1 MIPVLVLFSVL
12 IVVASLAG
20 GFLPA
25 VVRLTHLRLQLM
37 ISFVGGLMLGVSL
50 FQMVPHAVQELGS
63 DRAST
68 LGLSIFAGL
77 ATMFLLLRMFHF
89 HHHDTTGVEDESAN
103 VHHHDHDHDCDRH
116 GPTIAASKM
125 SGLGVFIGLA
135 LHTLIDGVA
144 LAAALKVAASEST
157 SGGSSTV
164 AAASAGTFLAILLH
178 KPLDAVSIT
187 SLMSA
192 GGWSA
197 RGRLLVNL
205 AFSLMC
211 PLGASI
217 YLMGASS
224 LPVAIDQRLIT
235 GTALAFSAGVF
246 LCISLSDLLP
256 EIEFHSHNRIGLT
269 IALVGGVALSYA
281 ISLLESGHVH

>member
-1 MIPVLVLFSVL
+1 MIPVLTLFCIL
-12 IVVASLAG
+12 IVAASLAG
-20 GFLPA
+20 GALPA

-50 FQMVPHAVQELGS
+50 FQMVPHAVQELGA
-63 DRAST
+63 DRAQT
-68 LGLSIFAGL
+68 LGLSVFAGL

-89 HHHDTTGVEDESAN
+89 HHHDTTGVEDEVAH

-144 LAAALKVAASEST
+144 LAAALDVAASERTNAGIST
-157 SGGSSTV
+157 I
-164 AAASAGTFLAILLH
+164 AAAAAGTFLAILLH

-197 RGRLLVNL
+197 RGRLFVNL

-211 PLGASI
+211 PLGAFL
-217 YLMGASS
+217 YVMGASS
-224 LPVAIDQRLIT
+224 LPIDQRLVT
-235 GTALAFSAGVF
+235 GAALAFSAGVF

-281 ISLLESGHVH
+281 ISLLETGHVH

>member
-1 MIPVLVLFSVL
+1 M
-12 IVVASLAG
+12 
-20 GFLPA
+20 
-25 VVRLTHLRLQLM
+25 
-37 ISFVGGLMLGVSL
+37 
-50 FQMVPHAVQELGS
+50 
-63 DRAST
+63 
-68 LGLSIFAGL
+68 
-77 ATMFLLLRMFHF
+77 
-89 HHHDTTGVEDESAN
+89 
-103 VHHHDHDHDCDRH
+103 
-116 GPTIAASKM
+116 AASKM

-135 LHTLIDGVA
+135 LHTLIDGIA
-144 LAAALKVAASEST
+144 LAAALNVAATERSNAT
-157 SGGSSTV
+157 LFAIAT
-164 AAASAGTFLAILLH
+164 AAAGTFLAILLH

-211 PLGASI
+211 PLGASL

-224 LPVAIDQRLIT
+224 LPALDQRLVT
-235 GTALAFSAGVF
+235 GTALGFSAGVF

-269 IALVGGVALSYA
+269 ASLVGGVALSYA
-281 ISLLESGHVH
+281 ISLLEAGHVH

>member
-1 MIPVLVLFSVL
+1 MIPVLSIFCLL
-12 IVVASLAG
+12 IIIASLAG
-20 GFLPA
+20 GALPT

-50 FQMVPHAVQELGS
+50 FQMVPQAIQELGA

-68 LGLSIFAGL
+68 VGLSVFAGL

-89 HHHDTTGVEDESAN
+89 HHHDTTGAEESGTP
-103 VHHHDHDHDCDRH
+103 VKHHDHDHDCDRH
-116 GPTIAASKM
+116 GPPIAASKM

-144 LAAALKVAASEST
+144 LAAALAVTASERSNPGPMT
-157 SGGSSTV
+157 I
-164 AAASAGTFLAILLH
+164 AAASVGTFLAILLH

-192 GGWSA
+192 GGWST

-211 PLGASI
+211 PLGAAL

-224 LPVAIDQRLIT
+224 LPIDHRLMT
-235 GTALAFSAGVF
+235 GSALAFSAGVF

-269 IALVGGVALSYA
+269 VALVAGVGLSYL
-281 ISLLESGHVH
+281 ISLLEAGHVH

>member
-1 MIPVLVLFSVL
+1 MIPVLVLFSLL
-12 IVVASLAG
+12 IIAASLAG
-20 GFLPA
+20 GALPA
-25 VVRLTHLRLQLM
+25 VVRLTHLRLQFM

-50 FQMVPHAVQELGS
+50 FQMIPHAVQELGA

-68 LGLSIFAGL
+68 LGLSVFAGL

-89 HHHDTTGVEDESAN
+89 HHHDTTGVEEGEAA
-103 VHHHDHDHDCDRH
+103 VHHHDHDHDCDHH

-144 LAAALKVAASEST
+144 LAAALKVAATEQ
-157 SGGSSTV
+157 SSV
-164 AAASAGTFLAILLH
+164 GPLAIASASIGTFLAILLH

-205 AFSLMC
+205 AFSVMC
-211 PLGASI
+211 PLGASL
-217 YLMGASS
+217 YLMGANS
-224 LPVAIDQRLIT
+224 LPLDQPLMT
-235 GTALAFSAGVF
+235 GAALAFSAGVF

-269 IALVGGVALSYA
+269 AALVGGVGLSYL
-281 ISLLESGHVH
+281 ISLLETGHVH

>member
-1 MIPVLVLFSVL
+1 MIPVLVLFCLL
-12 IVVASLAG
+12 IVAASLAG
-20 GFLPA
+20 GALPA
-25 VVRLTHLRLQLM
+25 VIRLTHLRLQLM

-50 FQMVPHAVQELGS
+50 FQMVPHAIRELGA

-68 LGLSIFAGL
+68 VGLSVFAGL

-89 HHHDTTGVEDESAN
+89 HHHDMTGAEEDGEH

-116 GPTIAASKM
+116 GPPIAASKM

-144 LAAALKVAASEST
+144 LAAALEATTSERSAPGLVNIAS
-157 SGGSSTV
+157 
-164 AAASAGTFLAILLH
+164 ASAGTFLAILLH

-197 RGRLLVNL
+197 RGRVLVNL
-205 AFSLMC
+205 AFAMMC
-211 PLGASI
+211 PLGSTL
-217 YLMGASS
+217 YLAGASA
-224 LPVAIDQRLIT
+224 LPIDPRLMT
-235 GTALAFSAGVF
+235 GTALGFSAGVF

-256 EIEFHSHNRIGLT
+256 EIEFHSHNRVSLT
-269 IALVGGVALSYA
+269 ASLLAGVGLSYL
-281 ISLLESGHVH
+281 ISLLETGHVH

>member
-1 MIPVLVLFSVL
+1 MISVL
-12 IVVASLAG
+12 AIFCALIVAASLAG
-20 GFLPA
+20 GALPA
-25 VVRLTHLRLQLM
+25 VIRLTHLRLQLM

-50 FQMVPHAVQELGS
+50 FQMVPHAVQELGT
-63 DRAST
+63 DRAQT
-68 LGLSIFAGL
+68 LGLSVFTGL

-89 HHHDTTGVEDESAN
+89 HHHDTTGVEDEEAK

-144 LAAALKVAASEST
+144 LAAALNVAASERSNATIST
-157 SGGSSTV
+157 IAT
-164 AAASAGTFLAILLH
+164 AAAGTFLAILLH

-197 RGRLLVNL
+197 RARLLVNL

-211 PLGASI
+211 PLGASL

-224 LPVAIDQRLIT
+224 LPLDQRLIT
-235 GTALAFSAGVF
+235 GTALSFSAGVF

-269 IALVGGVALSYA
+269 LSLVGGVALSYA
-281 ISLLESGHVH
+281 ISLLEAGHVH

>member
-1 MIPVLVLFSVL
+1 MIPVLVVFSLL

-25 VVRLTHLRLQLM
+25 IVRLTHLRLQLM

-50 FQMVPHAVQELGS
+50 FQMVPHAIQELGA

-68 LGLSIFAGL
+68 VGLSVFAGL
-77 ATMFLLLRMFHF
+77 ATMFMLLRMFHF
-89 HHHDTTGVEDESAN
+89 HHHDTTGAEDDKTP

-116 GPTIAASKM
+116 GPPIAASRM

-144 LAAALKVAASEST
+144 LAAALKVASSEHNAP
-157 SGGSSTV
+157 GALAI
-164 AAASAGTFLAILLH
+164 AAASVGTFLAILFH

-192 GGWSA
+192 GGWSS
-197 RGRLLVNL
+197 RGRLMVNL
-205 AFSLMC
+205 AFSMMC
-211 PLGASI
+211 PLGAAI

-224 LPVAIDQRLIT
+224 LPFDHRLMT
-235 GTALAFSAGVF
+235 GAALAFSAGVF

-269 IALVGGVALSYA
+269 FALVGGVGLSYL
-281 ISLLESGHVH
+281 ISLLDAGHLH

>member
-1 MIPVLVLFSVL
+1 MISALAVFSLL

-20 GFLPA
+20 GALPG
-25 VVRLTHLRLQLM
+25 VVRLTHLRLQYM

-63 DRAST
+63 DRAQT
-68 LGLSIFAGL
+68 LGLSVFTGL

-89 HHHDTTGVEDESAN
+89 HHHDTTGVEDEEGH

-144 LAAALKVAASEST
+144 LAAALEVAASERSNAGV
-157 SGGSSTV
+157 SAI

-192 GGWSA
+192 GGWSS

-211 PLGASI
+211 PIGAAL
-217 YLMGASS
+217 YLLGASS
-224 LPVAIDQRLIT
+224 LPLDQRLIT
-235 GTALAFSAGVF
+235 GVALGFSAGVF

-269 IALVGGVALSYA
+269 VALVGGVALSYA
-281 ISLLESGHVH
+281 ISLLEAGHVH

>member
-1 MIPVLVLFSVL
+1 MLAVLSLFCLL
-12 IVVASLAG
+12 IVAASLAG
-20 GFLPA
+20 GALPA

-37 ISFVGGLMLGVSL
+37 ISFVGGLMLGVAL
-50 FQMVPHAVQELGS
+50 FQMVPHAIRELQT

-68 LGLSIFAGL
+68 LGVSMFLGL
-77 ATMFLLLRMFHF
+77 ATMFMLLRMFHF
-89 HHHDTTGVEDESAN
+89 HHHDTTGVEEGDAHG
-103 VHHHDHDHDCDRH
+103 HHHDHDHDCDHH
-116 GPTIAASKM
+116 GPAIAASRM

-144 LAAALKVAASEST
+144 LAAAVE
-157 SGGSSTV
+157 
-164 AAASAGTFLAILLH
+164 AAAAERSSPGWLAIATAAAGTFLAILLH

-192 GGWSA
+192 GGWSG
-197 RGRLLVNL
+197 RGRLMVNL

-211 PLGASI
+211 PLGAAVYAI
-217 YLMGASS
+217 GANS
-224 LPVAIDQRLIT
+224 LPLDPRLVT
-235 GTALAFSAGVF
+235 GSALAFSAGVF

-269 IALVGGVALSYA
+269 VSLVAGVGLSYL
-281 ISLLESGHVH
+281 ISFLEAGHLH

>member
-1 MIPVLVLFSVL
+1 MFPVLALFSLL
-12 IVVASLAG
+12 IVSASLAG
-20 GFLPA
+20 GALPA

-50 FQMVPHAVQELGS
+50 FQMVPHAVQELGA
-63 DRAST
+63 DRAQT

-89 HHHDTTGVEDESAN
+89 HHHDTTGVEGEGAA

-144 LAAALKVAASEST
+144 LAAALDVAASEK
-157 SGGSSTV
+157 SGGGVSAI
-164 AAASAGTFLAILLH
+164 AAASVGTFLAILLH

-211 PLGASI
+211 PLGAGL
-217 YLMGASS
+217 YLIGASS
-224 LPVAIDQRLIT
+224 LPFDQRFVT
-235 GTALAFSAGVF
+235 GTALGFSAGVF

-256 EIEFHSHNRIGLT
+256 EIEFHSHNRFGLT
-269 IALVGGVALSYA
+269 LSLVGGVVLSY
-281 ISLLESGHVH
+281 IVSLLETGHVH